1 MNQLPVSDTTPF
13 KKGQTIKIMEVG
25 DGTLKVKTN
34 GFKITLLKVI
44 GQIVVALLGLA
55 GTAIGLW
62 SSAKS
67 DENGATLKVTVEKM
81 STDIIPAMREL
92 IDDLRKDDKTMVGTI
107 ADVRERVAKVEGRM
121 EARRH
126 RPGITRPTAPIAMD
140 VGPQPEDPLD
150 VIMKKPQP
158 KNIPD
163 MNFEQIQIQAQE
175 GR

>member
-34 GFKITLLKVI
+34 GFKTTLLKVI

-62 SSAKS
+62 SNAKS
-67 DENGATLKVTVEKM
+67 DKNGAILKVTVEKM

-92 IDDLRKDDKTMVGTI
+92 IDELRKDDKTMVGTI
-107 ADVRERVAKVEGRM
+107 ADVRERVAKVEGRL

-126 RPGITRPTAPIAMD
+126 RPGGIRTTAPVAMD
-140 VGPQPEDPLD
+140 VGPKPEDPLD
-150 VIMKKPQP
+150 VIMKKPQQ
-158 KNIPD
+158 KSIPD